1 VALDLLSSA
10 VNHDVWFRTELD
22 TPRKTLGPSNVSSPT
37 IVASAGTS
45 FWRKSAIDWGRT
57 NESRVLVLRVLHDKM
72 DYLRHL
78 EGDDTTKD
86 EW

>member
-37 IVASAGTS
+37 IVVGAGTS
-45 FWRKSAIDWGRT
+45 FWKKSAID
-57 NESRVLVLRVLHDKM
+57 
-72 DYLRHL
+72 
-78 EGDDTTKD
+78 
-86 EW
+86 